1 LPFGRGVLDRL
12 IARGRAAFKDMRKVT
27 RALGYLFEDPR
38 RQRTYKPTATG
49 DNRAREINGKAHR
62 VLLRHAVASQFQ
74 K

>member
-1 LPFGRGVLDRL
+1 
-12 IARGRAAFKDMRKVT
+12 MRKVT

-49 DNRAREINGKAHR
+49 PRPVVAGGDNRAREINGKAHR
-62 VLLRHAVASQFQ
+62 VFLRHAVASEFQ